1 MNGAPEVRRQ
11 MLQWQNDDT
20 DGGALTDT
28 LTAPQKHWNWW
39 DTINLSNIHVL
50 GTVDMPTSHLRQAL
64 FLEARSLWT
73 TAISLAARC
82 SQPAVSYTA
91 GQGGQQQEITG
102 GMRGAYQLVRVVR
115 FI

>member
-1 MNGAPEVRRQ
+1 MISTSAGFQMPFAMNGAPEVRRQ

-50 GTVDMPTSHLRQAL
+50 GTVSPSP
-64 FLEARSLWT
+64 
-73 TAISLAARC
+73 LAMTC
-82 SQPAVSYTA
+82 
-91 GQGGQQQEITG
+91 
-102 GMRGAYQLVRVVR
+102 LVETKTR
-115 FI
+115 